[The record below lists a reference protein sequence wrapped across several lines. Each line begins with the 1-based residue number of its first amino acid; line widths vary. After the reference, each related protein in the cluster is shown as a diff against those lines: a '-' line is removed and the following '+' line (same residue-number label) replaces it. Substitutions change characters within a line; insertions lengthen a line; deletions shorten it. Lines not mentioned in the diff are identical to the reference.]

1 MLTVCSQQRACV
13 CACVRVCVCVCESVC
28 VRTCVVCALVCCT
41 CPGNILFCPQ
51 NGSPRLQKPYLHA
64 MQPRPNKNEGRLCG
78 LALLA
83 ATAVLKAS
91 DIGLAFRRDCCL
103 GASFN

>member
-1 MLTVCSQQRACV
+1 MCAHLCGVRARV
-13 CACVRVCVCVCESVC
+13 LHVRKHFFYSV
-28 VRTCVVCALVCCT
+28 
-41 CPGNILFCPQ
+41 PNIGPQ
-51 NGSPRLQKPYLHA
+51 HGTPLHA